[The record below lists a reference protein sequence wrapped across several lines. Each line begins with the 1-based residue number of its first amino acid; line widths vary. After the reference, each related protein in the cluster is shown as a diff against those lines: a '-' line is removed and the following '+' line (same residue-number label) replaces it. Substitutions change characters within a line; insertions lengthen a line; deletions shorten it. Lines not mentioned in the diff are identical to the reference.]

1 MIVLRSAVSSVGEFR
16 PPSENESGVVLRID
30 MTCVGRVASRAR
42 IENVPSP
49 ILVVVDM
56 GVEAEDASLRKLSRR
71 GTRVWPIEGVVSG
84 MMLKMGEKRPS
95 IVQKQK
101 NLLAERA

>member
-1 MIVLRSAVSSVGEFR
+1 
-16 PPSENESGVVLRID
+16 
-30 MTCVGRVASRAR
+30 
-42 IENVPSP
+42 
-49 ILVVVDM
+49 M